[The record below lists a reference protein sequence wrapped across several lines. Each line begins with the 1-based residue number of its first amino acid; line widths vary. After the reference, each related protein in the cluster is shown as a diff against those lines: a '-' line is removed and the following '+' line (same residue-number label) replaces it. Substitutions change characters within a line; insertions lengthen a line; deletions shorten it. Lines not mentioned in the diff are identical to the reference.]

1 MGLFEEIKKN
11 EIQIL
16 DIRNRIESE
25 NSNRMKNKLGIE
37 LKKLEYNQET
47 SIMNY
52 LEESNR
58 SYELIVQENFDLL
71 INDKIEFVVMSEQNG
86 MFASH
91 AVEMN
96 GSVHNNGFFYGYTSE
111 TDASMFKITKHF
123 FPSSYTGTINYLGES
138 ELRVSQKKFKF
149 FGSRVPQKYRGS
161 IDYYG
166 NLTMDTID
174 TFFELDGDIFVTSI
188 IADLFSGN
196 SEKRDK
202 FLNNR
207 NLLYNIIQDL
217 RNEIRTR

>member
-1 MGLFEEIKKN
+1 MSLFEEIKKN

-16 DIRNRIESE
+16 DIRNKIESE
-25 NSNRMKNKLGIE
+25 NSNRIKNKFVGK

-58 SYELIVQENFDLL
+58 SYELIAQENFDLL
-71 INDKIEFVVMSEQNG
+71 INDNIEFVVMSEQNA

-91 AVEMN
+91 AVEMK

-111 TDASMFKITKHF
+111 TDAFMFKITKHF
-123 FPSSYTGTINYLGES
+123 YPLSYTGIINYMGES
-138 ELRVSQKKFKF
+138 ELQISKKKYTFI
-149 FGSRVPQKYRGS
+149 GSKVPKKYRGS

-174 TFFELDGDIFVTSI
+174 TFFELDGSIFVTSI

-196 SEKRDK
+196 VEKRDK
-202 FLNNR
+202 FLNNK
-207 NLLYNIIQDL
+207 NLLQNEINDF
-217 RNEIRTR
+217 RNEIRTQ